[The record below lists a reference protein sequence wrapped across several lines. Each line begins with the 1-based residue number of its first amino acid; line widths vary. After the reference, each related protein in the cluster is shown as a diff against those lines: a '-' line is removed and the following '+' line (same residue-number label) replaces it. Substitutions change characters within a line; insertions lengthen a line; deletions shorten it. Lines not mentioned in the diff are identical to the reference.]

1 MGNGEWAMGNER
13 RMTANLT
20 PPIRVLIVED
30 HFLARIALT
39 TVINSEADM
48 RVVAEAATGEQAVE
62 LYREHR
68 PDVTLMDLRIPG
80 MSGLDATAA
89 IRREFPD
96 ARIAVLTNYE
106 GSEDIYRCLQAG
118 ALAYLLKETSGEVL
132 TEAVRAVHRGR
143 RFIPPAVAERLS
155 ERLPFSDLTQRELEV
170 LGQIVKGRSNQEIA
184 DALRI
189 AEKTVRIHVSNVLGK
204 LNVHD
209 RTQAALAAVQRGII
223 HLE

>member
-1 MGNGEWAMGNER
+1 MRTQGHQS
-13 RMTANLT
+13 MTKAVT
-20 PPIRVLIVED
+20 EKPISVLIVED

-39 TVINSEADM
+39 TVINAQSDI

-62 LYREHR
+62 LFRQHH

-80 MSGLDATAA
+80 MNGLEATVA

-118 ALAYLLKETSGEVL
+118 ALAYLLKDSSAETL
-132 TEAVRAVHRGR
+132 IEAVRAVHNGR
-143 RFIPPAVAERLS
+143 RYIPPGIAERLS
-155 ERLPFSDLTQRELEV
+155 ERLPLSDLTQRELEV
-170 LGQIVKGRSNQEIA
+170 LALIARGRSNQEIA
-184 DALRI
+184 DALSI
-189 AEKTVRIHVSNVLGK
+189 AEKTVRIHVSNILSK
-204 LNVHD
+204 LHVHD